1 MPHPWLVMGG
11 VLLVKK
17 AVGTGAYFA
26 AKKYGFARLYRRIL
40 EQNKRITRAD
50 LQPSVRTT
58 VAAAFRVPGQIA
70 DVLAARGK
78 EVDKLLADLQESN
91 FAKSTSIIP
100 GVSLASLASVVRLLP
115 VAAFQG
121 LVKEFQKEATAHA
134 KEGSK
139 PKTSYG
145 SSSGGTSGSNEP
157 PLR

>member
-40 EQNKRITRAD
+40 EQNKRITRTD
-50 LQPSVRTT
+50 LQPSVRST
-58 VAAAFRVPGQIA
+58 VAAAFRVPGEIA
-70 DVLAARGK
+70 DVLAARGR

-91 FAKSTSIIP
+91 FAKNTSVIP
-100 GVSLASLASVVRLLP
+100 GVSIASLASVARLLP

-134 KEGSK
+134 KEGK
-139 PKTSYG
+139 PKTADG
-145 SSSGGTSGSNEP
+145 SDSGGTSSGKSEP